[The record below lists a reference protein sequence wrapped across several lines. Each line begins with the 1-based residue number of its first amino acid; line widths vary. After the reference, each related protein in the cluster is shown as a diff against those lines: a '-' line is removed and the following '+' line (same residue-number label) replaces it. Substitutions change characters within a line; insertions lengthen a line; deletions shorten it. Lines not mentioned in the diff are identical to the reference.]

1 MFSGRIPYGAG
12 ELRSSLRSRAFGTGL
27 RPYSASL
34 AREKRKT
41 GYYRWPMDIV
51 PARYES
57 AQAAVELPD
66 SPLSLQMQRIADIE
80 TELELLEN
88 GVPALYTRMR
98 EQLIPHFAAM
108 ATEYRELVL
117 WLGEECHGAKAP
129 KSLQTQIRALAQFLA
144 ERCLVHCGVNLSA
157 LLEEQGLAADPEPI
171 PEFTAE
177 QEEAWES
184 FEWEDPQVWA
194 ERKKARPHKKN
205 ATGKETDEAALTKRI
220 YHGLARDLHPDKATA
235 EERGARTALMQK
247 LNEAYKARNVRSLLA
262 LLAEHGSLERQAA
275 LAADALEP
283 LLAALKKQ
291 QQELQKKLKQT
302 LAGLPDWGVDWLALL
317 RNTEQ
322 QERLLRSERKVAS
335 EREEHLRYVRTHLQE
350 PRELTKFLSQY
361 GDHAWDAIF

>member
-1 MFSGRIPYGAG
+1 MDLIP
-12 ELRSSLRSRAFGTGL
+12 
-27 RPYSASL
+27 
-34 AREKRKT
+34 
-41 GYYRWPMDIV
+41 IH
-51 PARYES
+51 YES

-66 SPLSLQMQRIADIE
+66 SPLSLQMQRIVDIE

-88 GVPALYTRMR
+88 GVPALYARMR

-117 WLGEECHGAKAP
+117 WLGEECHGAKTP
-129 KSLQTQIRALAQFLA
+129 KSLQVQIRALAQFLA
-144 ERCLVHCGVNLSA
+144 ERCLVHCGVNLSV
-157 LLEEQGLAADPEPI
+157 LLDAQGLAADPEPA
-171 PEFTAE
+171 PEFSAE
-177 QEEAWES
+177 QEDAWES

-194 ERKKARPHKKN
+194 DRKKAPPRPRKKKV
-205 ATGKETDEAALTKRI
+205 ADQETDEASLTKKI

-335 EREEHLRYVRTHLQE
+335 EREEHLRFVKTHLQE
-350 PRELTKFLSQY
+350 PRELAKFLGQY
-361 GDHAWDAIF
+361 GDDAWDAIF